1 MSQFRINLAVIL
13 LILTV
18 LASAAAGWGFL
29 ENQKV
34 KADLSQ
40 AKKDI
45 DSAATVIRN
54 VQRTLTIFNQ
64 ISAERAHEKES
75 DRQQGERDRAALRA
89 SVAGDRCAAEPVP
102 DDAQR
107 RLFEKADRL
116 RARAMSAPA
125 GGALAGDGSA

>member
-1 MSQFRINLAVIL
+1 MSQLRLNPVVIL

-29 ENQKV
+29 ENRVV
-34 KADLSQ
+34 KAELSQ

-45 DSAATVIRN
+45 DSAATVIGN

-64 ISAERAHEKES
+64 ISAERAYEKES
-75 DRQQGERDRAALRA
+75 DRQQGDRDRATLRA
-89 SVAGDRCAAEPVP
+89 SMAGNRCAAESVP

-107 RLFEKADRL
+107 RLFEKAERV
-116 RARAMSAPA
+116 RARAVSAPA
-125 GGALAGDGSA
+125 SGALSGNGSA